1 MKIVV
6 LAVYVIVL
14 AAMGYISR
22 RRSGTLED
30 FFLGN
35 RGIGPWMSAFAYG
48 TTYFSAVIFIGY
60 AGRIGWGFGVSG
72 LWIALGNALVGSYLA
87 WRVLAGRTREI
98 TSRLGT
104 RTMPEFLEAR
114 YDSRGLKLLSALA
127 IFIFLVPYSA
137 SVYMGLSY
145 LFEGVFGIPYVYA
158 VTLMTILTAGYL
170 VVGGYFA
177 VNLTDA
183 FQGSIMI
190 LGVVLMVWKVLAQP
204 QVGGLAVG
212 LSRLASINPKL
223 AGPVGPPGFFP
234 LLFLVLLTSLGPW
247 GLPQMVQKF
256 YAIKDEKSISRAMVV
271 STLFALVIAGAAYFV
286 GSLSHLFFAQLPA
299 DKVGPNADLLIPQMI
314 TMAMPGLV
322 SAFILVLVLSAS
334 MSTLSSLV
342 LVSSSAIAI
351 DLLGESPASTQG
363 QRQPQDLLGGAR
375 AGRGR
380 SKQKGRGKQQAPARE
395 AQARASARDRGG
407 RMRGG
412 SQWGGSQQKD
422 QLRSLWLMKGLCV
435 LFIVL
440 SALIA
445 FTKPAFIL
453 SLMALSWGTL
463 AGMFLAPYLY
473 GLYWRG
479 VTRAGAWA
487 GLVAGLAISVGLAW
501 YFKMD
506 AGKIPMTGSLAMLI
520 PLLVVPAVSMVTRK
534 YPEAHLSRIFERE
547 RELGLGR
554 AVEPAALAATKE

>member
-1 MKIVV
+1 MKIAV
-6 LAVYVIVL
+6 LAVYAIVL
-14 AAMGYISR
+14 AVMGYISR
-22 RRSGTLED
+22 RRSRTLED

-72 LWIALGNALVGSYLA
+72 LWIALGNALIGSYLA
-87 WRVLAGRTREI
+87 WRVLARRTREM

-114 YDSRGLKLLSALA
+114 YDSRVLKLFSALA

-158 VTLMTILTAGYL
+158 VTLMTVLTAGYL
-170 VVGGYFA
+170 VIGGYFA

-183 FQGSIMI
+183 FQGSIML
-190 LGVVLMVWKVLAQP
+190 LGVVMMIWKILAQP
-204 QVGGLAVG
+204 QVGGLIAG

-256 YAIKDEKSISRAMVV
+256 YAIRDEKSISRAMVV
-271 STLFALVIAGAAYFV
+271 STIFALWVAGAAYFV
-286 GSLSHLFFAQLPA
+286 GSLSHLFFTQLPA
-299 DKVGPNADLLIPQMI
+299 DNVGPNADLLIPQMI

-322 SAFILVLVLSAS
+322 SALILVLVLSAS

-351 DLLGESPASTQG
+351 DLLGKRPGYSRAVQDGPQRLES
-363 QRQPQDLLGGAR
+363 GAR

-380 SKQKGRGKQQAPARE
+380 SGQQRKGSQ
-395 AQARASARDRGG
+395 AQASVRDRGS
-407 RMRGG
+407 RMRDG
-412 SQWGGSQQKD
+412 SQRDGNEEKD

-435 LFIVL
+435 LFIAL

-463 AGMFLAPYLY
+463 SGMFLAPYLY

-487 GLVAGLAISVGLAW
+487 GLVAGLVISVGLAW

-506 AGKIPMTGSLAMLI
+506 AGKIPMAGSLAMLI

-534 YPEAHLSRIFERE
+534 YPEAHLSRIFQ
-547 RELGLGR
+547 RELRLGR
-554 AVEPAALAATKE
+554 GVEPAALAATKE